1 MWMPYTISSR
11 IMKIFLQMNYNPPI
25 YNNLEYVTNCV
36 LHIVLRY
43 CRNAVFFAIIIE
55 NILLYANIEGGFM
68 L

>member
-1 MWMPYTISSR
+1 
-11 IMKIFLQMNYNPPI
+11 MNYNPPI
-25 YNNLEYVTNCV
+25 YNNPEYVTNCV